1 VKTHATVISRSLKEC
16 SSSLQTLGQKPT
28 RAQHAVSV
36 RGRSVGTGDGYGSL
50 TGAHPDLA
58 GSSAS
63 AATGHEPASG
73 RRRRRPAPARL
84 AEAKAG
90 QVGICGGRTGLDICS
105 GCRDPS
111 IPPLQ
116 VSTARS
122 ASFVLG
128 VSHGCVSAIRSTVR
142 TIHSTSRPKGVEKVA
157 FMGNICVTKVGW
169 GCLIVYYIR
178 LLQ

>member
-1 VKTHATVISRSLKEC
+1 MSEDSCNSHLAVSARVQLF
-16 SSSLQTLGQKPT
+16 LQTLGQKPT

-36 RGRSVGTGDGYGSL
+36 RLRSVGTGDGYGFSL
-50 TGAHPDLA
+50 TSTSRSGRAVRERRDR
-58 GSSAS
+58 
-63 AATGHEPASG
+63 HEPASG

-90 QVGICGGRTGLDICS
+90 QVGICGGRTGLDICP

-111 IPPLQ
+111 IPSLQ

-128 VSHGCVSAIRSTVR
+128 VLQCRIGTHRRAPTLAPTPSRCVQRSP
-142 TIHSTSRPKGVEKVA
+142 TS
-157 FMGNICVTKVGW
+157 W
-169 GCLIVYYIR
+169 
-178 LLQ
+178 